1 MNVKRKLVGFRLFVA
16 DESRE
21 SNKQEEDKCKS
32 EIADI
37 VPKMVNQGRDGAE
50 RGAEDFGNMDIFVD
64 YAIAAVSTTIKAS
77 TDIEEN

>member
-1 MNVKRKLVGFRLFVA
+1 MKVKRKLVGFRLFVA

-21 SNKQEEDKCKS
+21 DNKQEEDKRKS

-50 RGAEDFGNMDIFVD
+50 RGAEDCGNMDIFVD